1 MVDCRKGDH
10 YGKGLFIESGEST
23 DDVLVDVE
31 QWPKYD
37 VEADGEEELVQGDE
51 GLLLV
56 VKRAC
61 FIPRKSE
68 GDDWCCNIF
77 QSTCTIGG
85 KVCRLVID
93 SESCENVVS
102 EEAMQKL
109 GLETE
114 KHPSPYCLA

>member
-1 MVDCRKGDH
+1 MVRGC
-10 YGKGLFIESGEST
+10 FIESGEST
-23 DDVLVDVE
+23 DNVLVDVE

-37 VEADGEEELVQGDE
+37 VEADVEEELVQGDE
-51 GLLLV
+51 GPLLV

-61 FIPRKSE
+61 FIPTRKSE
-68 GDDWCCNIF
+68 GDDWCYNIF

-85 KVCRLVID
+85 KVCQLVID

-114 KHPSPYCLA
+114 KHPSPYCLK